1 MDKVP
6 MSTWLFILIPAIG
19 TYIAAIVYYRDQKK
33 KE

>member
-19 TYIAAIVYYRDQKK
+19 TYIAAIAYFRQQKR